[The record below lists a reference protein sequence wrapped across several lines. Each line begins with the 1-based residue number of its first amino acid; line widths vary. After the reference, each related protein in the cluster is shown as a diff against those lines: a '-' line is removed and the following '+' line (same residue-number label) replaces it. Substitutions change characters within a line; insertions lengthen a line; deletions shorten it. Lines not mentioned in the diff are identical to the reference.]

1 MKINGKYIPLK
12 SGTTNTRL
20 GQLGV
25 INYLLSARVHRGPGL
40 PFPLMMSPPDDSS
53 PDAGVGCLTCSS
65 VSKCDL
71 EAS

>member
-12 SGTTNTRL
+12 SRTTNARL

-40 PFPLMMSPPDDSS
+40 PFPLMMSPPLMI
-53 PDAGVGCLTCSS
+53 AALM
-65 VSKCDL
+65 L
-71 EAS
+71 ELDIGHALQYPNVT